1 MLTALLACWAL
12 FQLFFSVLGTM
23 DAVTFRGWHGL
34 FLLAFAFVFF
44 SGNGKKG
51 EKLRVPPWQDLLL
64 IAGVMATYGYFA
76 ARYVTVAMTGGALG
90 ALDYIVAGAG
100 IALLLEAARRTAPG
114 LMWLT
119 LAFLLYNFAGKYL
132 PGALGHSG
140 VTFKRL
146 LRHLFWGSQGI
157 FGVGAGV
164 SAGYVFI
171 FMLFGAFLRRS
182 GFSQFLND
190 LALALVGRYAGG
202 PAKVAVVAS
211 GLLGMIN
218 GSAVA
223 NVATTGAIT
232 IPMMKKNG
240 YSAEFSGAVEA
251 VASTGGQFMPPV
263 MGAVGFLMAE
273 YLGVSY
279 TKVAIAA
286 AVPAALYY
294 LALFLSLHFEAKRLG
309 LSGVSRENLPQAA
322 EVLRK
327 GWHLLIP
334 LALLIGM
341 MLCGFTPLLAAVCAT
356 AAVPVCAAVRR
367 ETRMSLRTVYLA
379 LAEGAQS
386 AVSVGVTCMLIGVL
400 VGTVSLTGLG
410 LRLSEAVMR
419 LSRFGGLYAA
429 AILSAVLCTVLGMG
443 VPGVAAYVIVASIV
457 APTLVDA
464 GAAPMAAHMFCLF
477 YACLS
482 NITPPVAI
490 SAYVASGIADSDRTK
505 TAMLAVKLGLV
516 GFLLPLFFLRNP
528 ALLWGVTGVKWWRA
542 AMAACTAAFGCGA
555 LSAALFW
562 RKNGERRGI
571 ERVLLLAAALCL
583 LDPTLVTDWIGMALA
598 ASAILIYK
606 YGKGKRNV

>member
-51 EKLRVPPWQDLLL
+51 EELRFPPWQDLLL
-64 IAGVMATYGYFA
+64 IAGVLAAYGYFA
-76 ARYVTVAMTGGALG
+76 ARYVTVAMAGGALG
-90 ALDYIVAGAG
+90 TPDYLVAGVG
-100 IALLLEAARRTAPG
+100 VALLLKAARRTAPG

-119 LAFLLYNFAGKYL
+119 LAFLAYNFAGKYL
-132 PGALGHSG
+132 PDALGHSG
-140 VTFKRL
+140 VTVKRL

-164 SAGYVFI
+164 SAGYVFV

-286 AVPAALYY
+286 AVPAVLYY

-322 EVLRK
+322 QVLRK

-341 MLCGFTPLLAAVCAT
+341 MLRGFTPLLAAVCAT

-482 NITPPVAI
+482 NITPPVAL

-571 ERVLLLAAALCL
+571 ERMLLLAAALCL

-598 ASAILIYK
+598 ALAILIYK

>member
-1 MLTALLACWAL
+1 
-12 FQLFFSVLGTM
+12 
-23 DAVTFRGWHGL
+23 
-34 FLLAFAFVFF
+34 
-44 SGNGKKG
+44 
-51 EKLRVPPWQDLLL
+51 
-64 IAGVMATYGYFA
+64 
-76 ARYVTVAMTGGALG
+76 
-90 ALDYIVAGAG
+90 
-100 IALLLEAARRTAPG
+100 
-114 LMWLT
+114 
-119 LAFLLYNFAGKYL
+119 
-132 PGALGHSG
+132 
-140 VTFKRL
+140 
-146 LRHLFWGSQGI
+146 
-157 FGVGAGV
+157 
-164 SAGYVFI
+164 
-171 FMLFGAFLRRS
+171 
-182 GFSQFLND
+182 
-190 LALALVGRYAGG
+190 
-202 PAKVAVVAS
+202 
-211 GLLGMIN
+211 
-218 GSAVA
+218 
-223 NVATTGAIT
+223 
-232 IPMMKKNG
+232 
-240 YSAEFSGAVEA
+240 
-251 VASTGGQFMPPV
+251 MPPV

-598 ASAILIYK
+598 ALAILIYK
-606 YGKGKRNV
+606 YGRGKRNV